1 MRKTFRV
8 LIMVSGGI
16 LGGYYGYWIG
26 HLAGWSRNADWPF
39 KIGGG
44 DGAILMSMGMA
55 VVGVLV
61 AGLWLGLPP
70 YLNARR
76 LGQTG
81 LPSTATIL
89 KVHDLGFRAGG
100 LTRTRRQLE
109 FVVEL
114 ASASGATRQ
123 SRVVQWMSEHDVAT
137 LQPGREVTVRYDP
150 ARPDRVVI
158 EGAERL
164 PIG

>member
-8 LIMVSGGI
+8 LIMVGGGI
-16 LGGYYGYWIG
+16 LGGYFGYWIG
-26 HLAGWSRNADWPF
+26 HLAGWSRDADWPF

-44 DGAILMSMGMA
+44 DGAILMSMGLA

-76 LGQTG
+76 LGETG
-81 LPSTATIL
+81 LRSTAKIL
-89 KVHDLGFRAGG
+89 EVRDLGFSAGG
-100 LTRTRRQLE
+100 LTRQRRQFE

-114 ASASGATRQ
+114 ASTSGATRQ
-123 SRVVQWMSEHDVAT
+123 TRVVQWVSTDDAAT
-137 LQPGREVTVRYDP
+137 LRPGREVTVRYDP

-164 PIG
+164 PIA